1 MKFRPMGPPPGEDRH
16 LPVFFFFKLLIELSH
31 RYKKKSA
38 HIVSRDVFS
47 QLNTPI
53 WPAPRSRNRKSTN
66 PEAPRAPFYPH
77 LPVENSRSCLSP
89 VVFCVRS
96 KPTNGQYPAVY
107 GIIGNAT
114 GCALSIL
121 ASSDQPYV
129 HGFIRVVAHSRR
141 SFTLIAV
148 LVFHGVNIL

>member
-1 MKFRPMGPPPGEDRH
+1 MAPPPPAPGGRQTS
-16 LPVFFFFKLLIELSH
+16 PCFFFFLNFLLNYH
-31 RYKKKSA
+31 TDTKKKSA